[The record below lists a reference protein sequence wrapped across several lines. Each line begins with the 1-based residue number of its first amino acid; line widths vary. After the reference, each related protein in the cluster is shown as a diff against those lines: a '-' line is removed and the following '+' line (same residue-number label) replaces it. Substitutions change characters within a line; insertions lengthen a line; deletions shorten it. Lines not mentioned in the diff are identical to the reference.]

1 MANQAEKKSTII
13 IPPEAARSGQ
23 DDAFSNEKS
32 FTAKGQHDL
41 LEAAFKSLP
50 LDDDSE
56 IAPVIPLPSVPSG
69 AAPKGN
75 TEQIVAWWTWAQANV
90 LKKTTILKSAVA
102 LLIAVTL
109 GWIPLQRLLAM
120 TSAEA
125 IINARVVVVRAPI
138 EGEVSAQTTNLEVG
152 KEFRRGDE
160 LLTVKNPTSDQASLD
175 NLNRTK
181 EQLRT
186 TIAVLQEKKLVLER
200 HRSALAIQKERYR
213 ISRIE
218 QLEKRITEIEA
229 GIVGAKAQH
238 ELAAKALARTREL
251 FPKGAVS
258 ESFVDRAVRDDSV
271 AAEAING
278 LLERRK
284 ATQVELAAAQNG
296 TFVSDGYN
304 DTSESAQRGLEVELQ
319 LADVDAR
326 LTGASNELTVLSQ
339 DLVRETKRQ
348 EKLSTAVIRA
358 SISGRLWEVMTA
370 PGEHVNA
377 GQELMRLLDCSSA
390 NVSASVSET
399 VYQKLWIGQPATFK
413 PSGGG
418 AEVKGSIVDLTGLAA
433 VASNNAIQP
442 KALSGA
448 PYHVTLRFPALDSN
462 AGCQISRS
470 GLVTFDTSV
479 EVAIAKFSAA
489 K

>member
-1 MANQAEKKSTII
+1 MANQAKKKPTAIL
-13 IPPEAARSGQ
+13 PPEAARSGQ
-23 DDAFSNEKS
+23 DDTFSIEKS
-32 FTAKGQHDL
+32 FTAKEQHDL

-56 IAPVIPLPSVPSG
+56 VAPVISTPSLPSG
-69 AAPKGN
+69 IAPASN
-75 TEQIVAWWTWAQANV
+75 TEQAVAWWTWAKANV

-102 LLIAVTL
+102 LLIAVIL
-109 GWIPLQRLLAM
+109 GWMPLQRLLAT

-125 IINARVVVVRAPI
+125 IINARVIVVRAPI
-138 EGEVSAQTTNLEVG
+138 EGEVSVQTANLEVG

-160 LLTVKNPTSDQASLD
+160 LLTVRNPTSDQTSLD

-181 EQLRT
+181 EQLKT
-186 TIAVLQEKKLVLER
+186 TIAVLQEKKRVLES
-200 HRSALAIQKERYR
+200 HRSALAVQKERFR

-218 QLEKRITEIEA
+218 QLEKRISEIEA
-229 GIVGAKAQH
+229 GIVAAKAQH
-238 ELAAKALARTREL
+238 EVAAKALARTREL
-251 FPKGAVS
+251 FLKGAVS
-258 ESFVDRAVRDDSV
+258 EASVDKAVRDNSV
-271 AAEAING
+271 ASEAING

-284 ATQVELAAAQNG
+284 ATQVELAAAQKG

-319 LADVDAR
+319 LADVDAH
-326 LTGASNELTVLSQ
+326 LTGASNELTALNH
-339 DLVRETKRQ
+339 DLVRETKRH
-348 EKLSTAVIRA
+348 EKLSTAIIRA

-370 PGEHVNA
+370 PEEHVNT

-413 PSGGG
+413 PSDGG

-442 KALSGA
+442 KALSRA
-448 PYHVTLRFPALDSN
+448 PYHVTLRFPALDSK
-462 AGCQISRS
+462 AGCQIGRS
-470 GLVTFDTSV
+470 GLVTFDTST
-479 EVAIAKFSAA
+479 EFAIPKFSDAR
-489 K
+489 

>member
-1 MANQAEKKSTII
+1 M
-13 IPPEAARSGQ
+13 
-23 DDAFSNEKS
+23 
-32 FTAKGQHDL
+32 
-41 LEAAFKSLP
+41 
-50 LDDDSE
+50 
-56 IAPVIPLPSVPSG
+56 
-69 AAPKGN
+69 
-75 TEQIVAWWTWAQANV
+75 
-90 LKKTTILKSAVA
+90 
-102 LLIAVTL
+102 
-109 GWIPLQRLLAM
+109 
-120 TSAEA
+120 
-125 IINARVVVVRAPI
+125 
-138 EGEVSAQTTNLEVG
+138 
-152 KEFRRGDE
+152 
-160 LLTVKNPTSDQASLD
+160 LTVKNPTSDQTSLD

-200 HRSALAIQKERYR
+200 HRSALAVQKERYR

-326 LTGASNELTVLSQ
+326 LAGASNELTVLSQ

-358 SISGRLWEVMTA
+358 SISGRLWEVTTA

>member
-1 MANQAEKKSTII
+1 MPNQAEKRSVAIL
-13 IPPEAARSGQ
+13 PAEAPRPGQ
-23 DDAFSNEKS
+23 DDNFNIETS
-32 FTAKGQHDL
+32 FTAKEQHDL

-56 IAPVIPLPSVPSG
+56 IAPVIPLPGGPSG
-69 AAPKGN
+69 VAPKAN
-75 TEQIVAWWTWAQANV
+75 TEQIVAWWTWAKENV
-90 LKKTTILKSAVA
+90 LKKSTIIKSALA
-102 LLIAVTL
+102 LLIAIIL
-109 GWIPLQRLLAM
+109 GWMPLQRLLAT
-120 TSAEA
+120 TSTEA
-125 IINARVVVVRAPI
+125 IINARVIVVRAPI
-138 EGEVSAQTTNLEVG
+138 EGEVSVQTANLQVG

-160 LLTVKNPTSDQASLD
+160 LLTLTNPKSDQTSLD
-175 NLNRTK
+175 NLNRAK

-186 TIAVLQEKKLVLER
+186 TVAVLQEKKRVLES
-200 HRSALAIQKERYR
+200 HRSSLAVQKERYR

-218 QLEKRITEIEA
+218 QLEKRISEIDA

-238 ELAAKALARTREL
+238 EVAAKALARTREL

-258 ESFVDRAVRDDSV
+258 QAFVDNAVRDDSV
-271 AAEAING
+271 ASEAING

-284 ATQVELAAAQNG
+284 ATQVELAAAQKG

-304 DTSESAQRGLEVELQ
+304 DTSESAQRALDVELQ
-319 LADVDAR
+319 LAETDAR
-326 LTGASNELTVLSQ
+326 LTGAINELAAVNQ
-339 DLVRETKRQ
+339 DIIKETKRY
-348 EKLSTAVIRA
+348 EALSTEVIRA
-358 SISGRLWEVMTA
+358 SISGRLWELMTA
-370 PGEHVNA
+370 PGEHVSA

-418 AEVKGSIVDLTGLAA
+418 AEVKGSIVDLTGLAP

-448 PYHVTLRFPALDSN
+448 PYHVTLRFPALDSK

-470 GLVTFDTSV
+470 GLVSFDTST
-479 EVAIAKFSAA
+479 EIAIAKFSEA

>member
-1 MANQAEKKSTII
+1 MANQAEKKSTAIL
-13 IPPEAARSGQ
+13 PAEAARSGQ
-23 DDAFSNEKS
+23 DDAFSIEKS
-32 FTAKGQHDL
+32 FTAKEQHNL

-56 IAPVIPLPSVPSG
+56 VAPVIPIPSLPSGITPAG
-69 AAPKGN
+69 T
-75 TEQIVAWWTWAQANV
+75 TEQAVAWWTWAKANV

-102 LLIAVTL
+102 LLTAVIL
-109 GWIPLQRLLAM
+109 GWMPLQRLLAT

-125 IINARVVVVRAPI
+125 IINARVIAVRAPI
-138 EGEVSAQTTNLEVG
+138 EGEVSIHTANLEVG
-152 KEFRRGDE
+152 KEFLRGDE
-160 LLTVKNPTSDQASLD
+160 LLTLTNPTADQTSLD
-175 NLNRTK
+175 NLNRAK

-186 TIAVLQEKKLVLER
+186 TIAVLQEKKRVLES
-200 HRSALAIQKERYR
+200 HRSALALQKERYR

-218 QLEKRITEIEA
+218 QLEKRISETES
-229 GIVGAKAQH
+229 GIVAAKAQY
-238 ELAAKALARTREL
+238 EVTAKALARTREL

-258 ESFVDRAVRDDSV
+258 EAFVDRAVRDDSV
-271 AAEAING
+271 ASEAING

-284 ATQVELAAAQNG
+284 ATQVELEAAQKG

-326 LTGASNELTVLSQ
+326 LTGTSNELAALNQ
-339 DLVRETKRQ
+339 DLVRETKRH

-370 PGEHVNA
+370 PGERVNT
-377 GQELMRLLDCSSA
+377 GQVLMRLLDCGSA

-413 PSGGG
+413 PSDGG
-418 AEVKGSIVDLTGLAA
+418 AEVKASIVDLTGLAA
-433 VASNNAIQP
+433 VESNNAIQP

-448 PYHVTLRFPALDSN
+448 PYHVTLGFPALDSK

-470 GLVTFDTSV
+470 GLVTFDTST
-479 EVAIAKFSAA
+479 EFAIAKFGDA